1 MLNKIMVLSGC
12 LILSLPSYAVQV
24 RPAKDNQTISAK
36 ISAKELSRIF
46 VTGDRIQA
54 TRGINGAYEIIK
66 DDKQGMIFIKPSP
79 YYASRPFNLFIT
91 TEIGRTYNLLL
102 VPTDIPAETIEIKP
116 KSPAIKI
123 ASKWEK
129 NSPYVD
135 KLIQLINAMV
145 NELEPEGYA
154 VSEVTTNPIRV
165 KDISMQLVSVY
176 RGSHLQG
183 EVWCIKNISR
193 HTIYLSPN
201 QFFDKHVRA
210 VALEREMLSCGDE
223 VYLYKVGDHG

>member
-1 MLNKIMVLSGC
+1 MLNKIIVLSGC
-12 LILSLPSYAVQV
+12 LILSFPAYALQV
-24 RPAKDNQTISAK
+24 RQAKDNQTISAK

-46 VTGDRIQA
+46 VTSDRIQA

-66 DDKQGMIFIKPSP
+66 DDTQGMIFIKPSP
-79 YYASRPFNLFIT
+79 YYANRPFNLFIT

-129 NSPYVD
+129 NAPYVD

-145 NELEPEGYA
+145 NEVEPQGYA
-154 VSEVTTNPIRV
+154 VSEAATKPIKV
-165 KDISMQLVSVY
+165 KDISMELIAVY
-176 RGSHLQG
+176 RGSQLQG
-183 EVWCIKNISR
+183 EIWCIKNISR
-193 HTIYLSPN
+193 NTIHLSPS
-201 QFFDKHVRA
+201 QFFDKTVRA
-210 VALEREMLSCGDE
+210 IALEADMLPCGDE
-223 VYLYKVGDHG
+223 VYLYKVSDHG